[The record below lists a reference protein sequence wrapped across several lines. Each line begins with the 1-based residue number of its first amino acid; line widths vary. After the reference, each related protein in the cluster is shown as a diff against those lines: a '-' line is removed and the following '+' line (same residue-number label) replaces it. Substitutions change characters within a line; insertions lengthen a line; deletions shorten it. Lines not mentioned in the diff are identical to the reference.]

1 MTNKIDPMMALFAN
15 HNTKNDPHVQ
25 SNKSYNG
32 DRKPITTTFV
42 TVEPIEEKNN
52 IINLDKRSNYYE
64 ISRKK

>member
-1 MTNKIDPMMALFAN
+1 MTNKIDPMMAMFAS

-52 IINLDKRSNYYE
+52 IINLDKRSNYE
-64 ISRKK
+64 NSRKK

>member
-1 MTNKIDPMMALFAN
+1 MTNKIDPMMAMFAN

-42 TVEPIEEKNN
+42 TFEAIEEKNN
-52 IINLDKRSNYYE
+52 IINLDKRSNYE
-64 ISRKK
+64 NSRKK

>member
-1 MTNKIDPMMALFAN
+1 MTNKIDPMMAMFAS

-42 TVEPIEEKNN
+42 TFESIEEKNH
-52 IINLDKRSNYYE
+52 IINLDKRSNYE
-64 ISRKK
+64 NSRKK